1 MQVIFMDPAFYS
13 AQKRQA
19 ETLAKALADF
29 NNKYLIMC
37 CGIRI
42 QILKHCKKFT
52 KGVPSS
58 FSLFWIR
65 IGEFDIL
72 VTKFIILVG
81 IVIILGGEGVV
92 T

>member
-52 KGVPSS
+52 KGVASS

-72 VTKFIILVG
+72 VTKFIILAPSPSPFARSG
-81 IVIILGGEGVV
+81 R
-92 T
+92 

>member
-1 MQVIFMDPAFYS
+1 
-13 AQKRQA
+13 
-19 ETLAKALADF
+19 
-29 NNKYLIMC
+29 MC

-42 QILKHCKKFT
+42 QILKHCIKFS

-81 IVIILGGEGVV
+81 IAIILGGGGGCDV
-92 T
+92 TTR